1 MNDNI
6 LFNQDGG
13 YGNFPPPPP
22 PPPPNFNPP
31 PPPPPPPPSSG
42 GYNTGGSGS
51 ASTNAIIS
59 LVAGILSWIACPF
72 ILGIVA
78 WVMGKSELGKIER
91 RESSAEGKTL
101 ATIGM
106 WLGIANVILSVIGVL
121 FYIIFV
127 LIIGIAS
134 FSGMN

>member
-1 MNDNI
+1 
-6 LFNQDGG
+6 
-13 YGNFPPPPP
+13 P
-22 PPPPNFNPP
+22 PP

-42 GYNTGGSGS
+42 GYNPGGSGS

-72 ILGIVA
+72 VLGIVA
-78 WVMGKSELGKIER
+78 WVMGKSELSKIER
-91 RESSAEGKTL
+91 RESSVEGKTL